1 LSSTQGPL
9 YAVRVLISYELLKKQ
24 NEESLTILSG
34 LEARIQ
40 DILDRFT
47 AALPLEVSA

>member
-1 LSSTQGPL
+1 LPSTRGPL
-9 YAVRVLISYELLKKQ
+9 YAVSDLINYELLKKQ

-40 DILDRFT
+40 GSLDRFT
-47 AALPLEVSA
+47 AASPLEVSA